1 MPIHVDHAESHVA
14 VLDRDLPF
22 TDAQLDKLVALVTAR
37 MAEQQQNRGR
47 SERGVPRR
55 SIVRPIEARRS

>member
-14 VLDRDLPF
+14 ILDRDLPF
-22 TDAQLDKLVALVTAR
+22 TEAQLDKLAARVAAR
-37 MAEQQQNRGR
+37 MAEQQGCER
-47 SERGVPRR
+47 SKQGVPRR